1 MVIGHQSAA
10 LQKKP
15 SPWHSPYREQV
26 MDTQAGEC
34 TASQFILGSHMH
46 RNTHTSESVN
56 VADKGDANR
65 SLARPDMRKAL

>member
-1 MVIGHQSAA
+1 MVIGHQCAA

-15 SPWHSPYREQV
+15 SPWQSPYREQV
-26 MDTQAGEC
+26 MDTPAGEC
-34 TASQFILGSHMH
+34 TASQFILVSHAH

-56 VADKGDANR
+56 VADKGDADR